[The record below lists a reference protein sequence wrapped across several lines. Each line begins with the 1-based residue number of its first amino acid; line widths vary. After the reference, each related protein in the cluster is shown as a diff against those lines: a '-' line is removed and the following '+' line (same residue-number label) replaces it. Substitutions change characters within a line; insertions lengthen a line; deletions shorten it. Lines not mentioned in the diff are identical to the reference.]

1 MATSW
6 DDECEEPGPDG
17 GCTALEELEL
27 VVGSTLEARY
37 PERTNV
43 LDDGGL
49 YEGLT

>member
-6 DDECEEPGPDG
+6 DDECEGPGPDG
-17 GCTALEELEL
+17 GRTAALDEFEL
-27 VVGSTLEARY
+27 VVGSTLGARY

-49 YEGLT
+49 